1 MALVNDAITAAK
13 FDESTAFP
21 LAAVDSGS
29 TQIART
35 GADADTL
42 ETLSDQLD
50 AKASQASVDDLPTN
64 AELATALGTADD
76 AVLSAIGAL
85 NNLSS
90 AQAQTAAAAAL
101 QAIHLD
107 HLLAQPYD
115 AQSKPGDADA
125 LLNAIVESDDAS
137 PALPRF
143 TAGALE
149 EAPTGGSAPT
159 VGQIADAVWE
169 EAIADHEG
177 TAGSVAEALADAG
190 GSGASASDIADAVW
204 DEATSGH
211 TTGGTFGAQAK
222 TVLDA
227 RASQTSVDDLP
238 TNAELTSALAGSDDA
253 VLAAIAALENLSQ
266 ADVIAA
272 ILDEADTIET
282 GLTVRGALRLALAA
296 LAGKLSGANTTTSTF
311 RNVGDTK
318 NRIVATTDATG
329 RTAVTTDA
337 S

>member
-1 MALVNDAITAAK
+1 
-13 FDESTAFP
+13 
-21 LAAVDSGS
+21 
-29 TQIART
+29 
-35 GADADTL
+35 
-42 ETLSDQLD
+42 
-50 AKASQASVDDLPTN
+50 
-64 AELATALGTADD
+64 
-76 AVLSAIGAL
+76 
-85 NNLSS
+85 
-90 AQAQTAAAAAL
+90 
-101 QAIHLD
+101 
-107 HLLAQPYD
+107 LAQPYD
-115 AQSKPGDADA
+115 AQAQPGDPDA
-125 LLNAIVESDDAS
+125 LLNAVVESDDAS

-159 VGQIADAVWE
+159 AGQIADAVWDE
-169 EAIADHEG
+169 S
-177 TAGSVAEALADAG
+177 TA
-190 GSGASASDIADAVW
+190 
-204 DEATSGH
+204 GH

-238 TNAELTSALAGSDDA
+238 TSAELATALASSDDA

-266 ADVIAA
+266 ADVIAG